1 MSLEGFMGF
10 FLSRFLESILPNQ
23 WDIRPSRAAHLLHI
37 STSMKRS
44 PTINFLGAKL
54 PLVSTLAFLV
64 VTTLTAIAEPRLYL
78 SYRTIPMR
86 IEKDNLDLRA
96 ARLRIEEAAGRR
108 TQSGRLTNPVVG
120 AEISGADGF
129 RERGLT
135 VSLTQA
141 FPLTNR
147 LSLEKKVTQRDLELA
162 RVEVADVKRR
172 LVGDARQALIRFLA
186 TLEQRT
192 LRLQQISLA
201 EELAASLKKAA
212 DKGELSSLDVGLVKL
227 EVMQLKTEVRQL
239 EAQLKAINGELK
251 PLLGLPVEKPITV
264 GDRFQNLGG
273 MNVANA
279 NVLARADLQA
289 ARMRIGEAQ
298 AKEDLERA
306 KKYSD
311 IEVSIFAGLEREEDA
326 PQGFENEAVIGIGF
340 SLPLPFWNQNE
351 GNIQEAG
358 ARLSRR
364 KLELDALTKKAQHEV
379 KAANDELKE
388 WLTLVR
394 QVDAE
399 LLPAAEKQYQL
410 VDKSY
415 REGLTDIQTV
425 LRSREKF
432 LQLRQTRIDALS
444 QFYQARARYE
454 SALGY

>member
-1 MSLEGFMGF
+1 
-10 FLSRFLESILPNQ
+10 
-23 WDIRPSRAAHLLHI
+23 
-37 STSMKRS
+37 MKRS

>member
-1 MSLEGFMGF
+1 
-10 FLSRFLESILPNQ
+10 
-23 WDIRPSRAAHLLHI
+23 
-37 STSMKRS
+37 MKRS
-44 PTINFLGAKL
+44 TIHNFFGARL
-54 PLVSTLAFLV
+54 LLLSTLTL
-64 VTTLTAIAEPRLYL
+64 LTASAEPRLYL

-96 ARLRIEEAAGRR
+96 ARLRIEEAAGRH
-108 TQSGRLTNPVVG
+108 TQSGRMTNPVVG

-129 RERGLT
+129 RERSLT

-147 LSLEKKVTQRDLELA
+147 LRLEKEVTQRDLQLA

-172 LVGDARQALIRFLA
+172 IVGDARQALIRFLA
-186 TLEQRT
+186 TQEQRA
-192 LRLQQISLA
+192 LRMQQISLA

-212 DKGELSSLDVGLVKL
+212 DKGELSPLDVGLVKL

-251 PLLGLPVEKPITV
+251 PLLGLPVEEPITV
-264 GDRFQNLGG
+264 GDRFQKLGG

-298 AKEDLERA
+298 AQEDLERA

-326 PQGFENEAVIGIGF
+326 PQGFENEAIIGIGF

-364 KLELDALTKKAQHEV
+364 KLELDALSKKAQHEV

-410 VDKSY
+410 ADKSY

-425 LRSREKF
+425 LRSREK
-432 LQLRQTRIDALS
+432 LLKLRQTRIDALS

>member
-1 MSLEGFMGF
+1 
-10 FLSRFLESILPNQ
+10 
-23 WDIRPSRAAHLLHI
+23 
-37 STSMKRS
+37 MKRS
-44 PTINFLGAKL
+44 TIHNFFGARL
-54 PLVSTLAFLV
+54 LLLSTLTL
-64 VTTLTAIAEPRLYL
+64 LTASAEPRLYL
-78 SYRTIPMR
+78 SYRTIPLR
-86 IEKDNLDLRA
+86 IEKNNPDLRA
-96 ARLRIEEAAGRR
+96 ARLRIEEAAGRN
-108 TQSGRLTNPVVG
+108 TQSGRLTNPEVG
-120 AEISGADGF
+120 AQLNSRNGF
-129 RERGLT
+129 REPGLT

-147 LSLEKKVTQRDLELA
+147 LSLEKKVTQRDLEIA

-186 TLEQRT
+186 TQEQRA

-251 PLLGLPVEKPITV
+251 PLLGLPVEEPITV
-264 GDRFQNLGG
+264 GDRFQKLGG
-273 MNVANA
+273 MNIANA

-298 AKEDLERA
+298 AQEDLERA

-326 PQGFENEAVIGIGF
+326 PQGFENEAIIGIGF

-410 VDKSY
+410 ADKSY

-425 LRSREKF
+425 LRSREK
-432 LQLRQTRIDALS
+432 LLKLRQTRIDALS